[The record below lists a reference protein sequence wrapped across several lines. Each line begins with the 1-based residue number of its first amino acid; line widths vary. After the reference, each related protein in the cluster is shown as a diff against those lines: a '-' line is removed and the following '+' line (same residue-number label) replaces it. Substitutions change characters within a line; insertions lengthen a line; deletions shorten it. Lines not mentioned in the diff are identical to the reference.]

1 MNDNDILPPIG
12 NNQVAV
18 LIQDLLSIDHI
29 LLLSIGLANSS
40 LCLAC
45 NQEAEAQASS
55 YLGTRY
61 PEQTVNPID
70 FSIDISLHCWDGLS
84 FERLKSRLDD
94 PLETEQGS
102 SDKWLLRTVW
112 YGLLPLNKI
121 ILVPCPL
128 WYIES

>member
-29 LLLSIGLANSS
+29 LLLSIGLANLS

-61 PEQTVNPID
+61 PEQTVNPFD
-70 FSIDISLHCWDGLS
+70 FSNGILLHC
-84 FERLKSRLDD
+84 
-94 PLETEQGS
+94 
-102 SDKWLLRTVW
+102 
-112 YGLLPLNKI
+112 
-121 ILVPCPL
+121 
-128 WYIES
+128 